1 MSSPSVPLNAL
12 MQYRMIMN
20 QIQSANLEG
29 YNLGSNQDINSSI
42 NFHTIRL
49 PQNET
54 EAHPT
59 AQDFI
64 DSLREIT
71 ITNETET
78 CSICLEEFQEG
89 DIAIQLP
96 CKDKPH
102 FFHKQ
107 TESNTCCGVIQWLL
121 KNNSCPVCR
130 TIFPCEETPTN
141 QDMNTDSIPN
151 ENQSS
156 EEIVDMIISGIQ
168 EMIQPIEQDLEQR
181 EEQDLQN
188 ALMASL
194 QD

>member
-49 PQNET
+49 PLNEST
-54 EAHPT
+54 RPT

-64 DSLREIT
+64 DSLQEIT

-102 FFHKQ
+102 LFHKQ
-107 TESNTCCGVIQWLL
+107 TESNTCCGVIPWLL

-130 TIFPCEETPTN
+130 TVFPCEETPTD
-141 QDMNTDSIPN
+141 QDMNTGSTQN
-151 ENQSS
+151 ENLTR
-156 EEIVDMIISGIQ
+156 EEIVDMIIAGIQ

-181 EEQDLQN
+181 EQQDLQN
-188 ALMASL
+188 ALIASL